1 MRDPMMMPA
10 GRYGRAALE
19 QRGVWDSVKDHV
31 VNARDLRSALAYV
44 ARQETPLGI
53 VFDTDGA
60 RIMSRLSAPFRPRA
74 IRRPSFRLRL
84 SRMSATPTRPG
95 FSTSWSPRS
104 HERSSKVTAMRFW
117 LLPMRSSATAF
128 RSTRLRL
135 VPPPFSCRRRCATF
149 TLYSYKYSEARSC
162 RPAVL
167 RC

>member
-53 VFDTDGA
+53 VFDTDGS

-84 SRMSATPTRPG
+84 SRMAATPTRPG
-95 FSTSWSPRS
+95 FSTSWSPGRTKDL
-104 HERSSKVTAMRFW
+104 RK
-117 LLPMRSSATAF
+117 
-128 RSTRLRL
+128 LRL
-135 VPPPFSCRRRCATF
+135 CGSGSCPCAVAPSAQRGSGLFHPPFHAGGAVPHSRYIRINIARRAHVVRRC
-149 TLYSYKYSEARSC
+149 
-162 RPAVL
+162 
-167 RC
+167 